1 MSDTP
6 VAQARWWYALAK
18 SSLTSA
24 FAELDL
30 SGTPVSLVMVGLMG
44 EPPWFRRDGDQR
56 GFVARLRA
64 MTRMPLRVRSAAVPN
79 PPRMPGHR
87 AQGVLDPWTGEHATP
102 ARFLIATLLVV
113 AATGV
118 SLLLR
123 PYLQVGSL
131 VLPFLVAILL
141 AAIALGLLPSLFAS
155 VLSVAAFDYLFLPP
169 FYSLTIS
176 DPDDVTRLVIFALT
190 ALIVSNLAAYAR
202 RQAVTASRRAEIAED
217 LYSFGR
223 QLTGAATLHEV
234 LNGALPRLGTILQ
247 ARIQIVLA
255 AGSDRSVTLP
265 SGQENAPEG
274 PAIAGTEFAQI
285 KSWLQSG
292 STSDTDPHPLPVS
305 ETWLFVPMLTG
316 RGKAGV
322 LAIARD
328 DVVGIQLPNPDALF
342 GTLADLLAQA
352 VDRINLVNDLNEASR
367 AAEREELYAVMLAS
381 LSHDLRTPLASV
393 LGSTETLLALDP
405 GAGNDKRES
414 LALAIQEDARRLNRY
429 LGNVLD
435 MTRLEAG
442 VVGTTFGGVDLTDV
456 VSAALDRCVDAL
468 SNHRVSVQL
477 DSDLPFLAGDEVAL
491 EHVLFNL
498 LDNAAK
504 YTAPGS
510 LVQLRALRRSGSV
523 VIEVTDEGE
532 GIRPEDLER
541 IFDKF
546 YRASH
551 DGPQRSGI
559 GLGLA
564 ICRGYVEAMGGR
576 IIAGNR
582 TDRAGAVFNI
592 TMPIPA
598 GSAPPGHTA

>member
-1 MSDTP
+1 
-6 VAQARWWYALAK
+6 
-18 SSLTSA
+18 
-24 FAELDL
+24 
-30 SGTPVSLVMVGLMG
+30 
-44 EPPWFRRDGDQR
+44 
-56 GFVARLRA
+56 
-64 MTRMPLRVRSAAVPN
+64 MPA
-79 PPRMPGHR
+79 HR

-123 PYLQVGSL
+123 PYLQAGSL

-234 LNGALPRLGTILQ
+234 LDAALPRLATILQ
-247 ARIQIVLA
+247 ARVQIVLA
-255 AGSDRSVTLP
+255 AGDEQSVTSL
-265 SGQENAPEG
+265 GNAPSG
-274 PAIAGTEFAQI
+274 PAISGTEFAKI
-285 KSWLQSG
+285 KSWLQ
-292 STSDTDPHPLPVS
+292 TPPASDTDPSQLPVS
-305 ETWLFVPMLTG
+305 ETWLFAPMLTA
-316 RGKAGV
+316 RRKAGV
-322 LAIARD
+322 LAIVRD
-328 DVVGIQLPNPDALF
+328 DVVGIQLPDPDALF

-367 AAEREELYAVMLAS
+367 AAEREELYAVLLAS

-405 GAGNDKRES
+405 AAGNEKRES

-442 VVGTTFGGVDLTDV
+442 IARTTFGGIDLADV
-456 VSAALDRCVDAL
+456 VSAALDRCADTLA
-468 SNHRVSVQL
+468 NHQMNVRFY
-477 DSDLPFLAGDEVAL
+477 SDLPFLAGDEVSL

-510 LVQLRALRRSGSV
+510 LIELRAMRRSGSV
-523 VIEVTDEGE
+523 VIEVLDEGE

-546 YRASH
+546 YRARR

-564 ICRGYVEAMGGR
+564 ICRGYVEAMGGH
-576 IIAGNR
+576 ISAGNR
-582 TDRAGAVFNI
+582 TDRSGAVFTI
-592 TMPIPA
+592 TLPIPA
-598 GSAPPGHTA
+598 GSAAPGRTT